1 MCSRVT
7 HLEEEVKQ
15 AENEKYTM
23 LVSKETVATTFLTSA
38 AQRM

>member
-15 AENEKYTM
+15 AENEKYVV
-23 LVSKETVATTFLTSA
+23 LISRDQATTFLTSA
-38 AQRM
+38 GQRI